1 MLLMNMAK
9 SLYVLYVNTDLDMPQ
24 MDKNRIPN
32 DEELDKLFRLYR
44 QYLTIG
50 VYAQQRINMFD
61 YIKEHW
67 ND

>member
-1 MLLMNMAK
+1 MLPTDKELEK
-9 SLYVLYVNTDLDMPQ
+9 VFKLYKAYTL
-24 MDKNRIPN
+24 
-32 DEELDKLFRLYR
+32 
-44 QYLTIG
+44 IG

>member
-1 MLLMNMAK
+1 MLILEKLLMKMEK
-9 SLYVLYVNTDLDMPQ
+9 CLFVQIVNYILDMLPT
-24 MDKNRIPN
+24 
-32 DEELDKLFRLYR
+32 DEEIEKVFKLYKAYT
-44 QYLTIG
+44 QIG

>member
-1 MLLMNMAK
+1 MVPTDK
-9 SLYVLYVNTDLDMPQ
+9 EIEKVL
-24 MDKNRIPN
+24 
-32 DEELDKLFRLYR
+32 KLFKAYT
-44 QYLTIG
+44 QIG

>member
-1 MLLMNMAK
+1 MVK
-9 SLYVLYVNTDLDMPQ
+9 SLYVLYVNIDLDMPQ

-32 DEELDKLFRLYR
+32 DEELDKVFRLYR

>member
-1 MLLMNMAK
+1 
-9 SLYVLYVNTDLDMPQ
+9 MPQ

-32 DEELDKLFRLYR
+32 DEELDKVFRLYR